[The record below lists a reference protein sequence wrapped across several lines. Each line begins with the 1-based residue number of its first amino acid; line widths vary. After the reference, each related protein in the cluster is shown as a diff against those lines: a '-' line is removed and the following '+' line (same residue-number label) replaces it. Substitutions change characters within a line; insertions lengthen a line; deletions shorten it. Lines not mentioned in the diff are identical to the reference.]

1 MAMKMGEAET
11 KTKTKGE
18 MKTGLEG
25 LNVILSRLNL
35 DKPRMSIIY
44 DPKWQQFFGQVDFEG
59 HRLQRKGPSKKVV
72 MDDLCDKMIG
82 VIDDMEKYTGKKKTT
97 NKNWRKKNVFL
108 NLVHNGLVHPKE
120 PL

>member
-1 MAMKMGEAET
+1 MAIKMGKAET

-44 DPKWQQFFGQVDFEG
+44 DPKWQQFVGQVEFER
-59 HRLQRKGPSKKVV
+59 HRLQSKGTFLKVV
-72 MDDLCDKMIG
+72 RDDLCD
-82 VIDDMEKYTGKKKTT
+82 
-97 NKNWRKKNVFL
+97 
-108 NLVHNGLVHPKE
+108 
-120 PL
+120 